1 MALAGQRVALFDT
14 SDHTAGDALLE
25 AAAVIVALGAE
36 FVSDLRRASI
46 VVLRFKP
53 TSRSTM
59 LLLRNLA
66 KALPDASIVHSE
78 WLRECWRTKSMR
90 PPAAFLAPEVV
101 EEERIFASTRICL
114 GAFEDGQYR
123 AYCASVLRAHG
134 ATIIETALPPECTHV
149 LLAYNAPRQALQAL
163 SRNTS
168 NVTPF
173 WLHDCVTAGKLLP
186 IDDERLHRPV
196 AKAADMQGLRISC
209 TMFDRAKREIIRR
222 QILAAGAIPDFALSP
237 QHTHLITPV
246 YGRLGAYRI
255 AQHFQPLDFT
265 YTLLPLS
272 VPDRASLHSLTLR
285 TLTLHTTGASTCTR
299 PSVGTHKCG
308 TYTW

>member
-14 SDHTAGDALLE
+14 SDHAAGDALLE

-53 TSRSTM
+53 TSRSAV

-66 KALPDASIVHSE
+66 KTLPDASIVHHE

-90 PPAAFLAPEVV
+90 SPANYPAPELV
-101 EEERIFASTRICL
+101 EEKRIFTSIRICL
-114 GAFEDGQYR
+114 GAFEDVQYR

-149 LLAYNAPRQALQAL
+149 LLPYSAPRQALQAL
-163 SRNTS
+163 SRTTC

-173 WLHDCVTAGKLLP
+173 WLHDCIDFGQLLP

-196 AKAADMQGLRISC
+196 EKVAEMQGLRISC
-209 TMFDRAKREIIRR
+209 TMFARAKREIIRR

-237 QHTHLITPV
+237 HHTHLITPV
-246 YGRLGAYRI
+246 YGHLEALVSHNTSSHK
-255 AQHFQPLDFT
+255 A
-265 YTLLPLS
+265 LLHGSLWTPLS
-272 VPDRASLHSLTLR
+272 LDTN
-285 TLTLHTTGASTCTR
+285 TASTQTL
-299 PSVGTHKCG
+299 
-308 TYTW
+308 